1 MQRYDIT
8 SKVLF
13 RDYAKDF
20 VRLTIKE
27 RDFEIIETIPTELPT
42 VQMRM
47 TDAPVRVR
55 IGEEEVIVHTEFQ
68 TETSQVPMEL
78 RLSEYI
84 GRLIREHQIPV
95 YVTVIY
101 LGESAGIN
109 DPGGYQYA
117 FDNIFSYSLRY
128 QVIRFPE
135 INGQEILDQKGPI
148 GLLPFSALMK
158 RPEGVTKEEWLKRC
172 TQTVLAVEMEQE
184 KKKEYVGSFF
194 VLSSLIHDTNLI
206 ISLLKEVGTMIDLE
220 DFPLIKEFT
229 KKARA
234 EGRAEGRADD
244 LAKIVEIRFGQTGL
258 QKLKERLRAIRD
270 EQKLSALIESALTTS
285 SLDAFQ
291 KSLAEI

>member
-1 MQRYDIT
+1 
-8 SKVLF
+8 
-13 RDYAKDF
+13 
-20 VRLTIKE
+20 
-27 RDFEIIETIPTELPT
+27 
-42 VQMRM
+42 
-47 TDAPVRVR
+47 
-55 IGEEEVIVHTEFQ
+55 
-68 TETSQVPMEL
+68 
-78 RLSEYI
+78 
-84 GRLIREHQIPV
+84 V

-135 INGQEILDQKGPI
+135 IDGQEILDRNGPI

-158 RPEGVTKEEWLKRC
+158 MPEGVTKEEWLKRC
-172 TQTVLAVEMEQE
+172 MQTVLTVEMTPE

-194 VLSSLIHDTNLI
+194 VLSSLIHDTDLI
-206 ISLLKEVGTMIDLE
+206 MFLIKEVGIMIDLE
-220 DFPLIKEFT
+220 DFPLIREFA

-234 EGRAEGRADD
+234 EARAEGLAEGRADD

-291 KSLAEI
+291 KTLAEI